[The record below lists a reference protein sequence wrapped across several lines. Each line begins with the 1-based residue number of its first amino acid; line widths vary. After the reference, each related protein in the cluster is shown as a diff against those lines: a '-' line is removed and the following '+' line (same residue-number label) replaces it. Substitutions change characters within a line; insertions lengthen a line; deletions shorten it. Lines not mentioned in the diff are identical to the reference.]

1 MRHRTNLATSGL
13 RVVSGTTQVVLGCSN
28 LSSLAHYNAR
38 APRQVVRMRT
48 AIVIG
53 GSIGGLLAGLVLAEV
68 CDHVLLIERG
78 ELPDTPIPRAGVPQA
93 LHAHGL
99 LAGGLRALEQLL
111 PGLCRELAQRGC
123 PSGDTLRDAA
133 WIFSGR
139 RLAVCESGVE
149 GMTVARP
156 LLEHAIRARV
166 ARLPNLHIRTGTRA
180 TGLLYEA
187 GRVRGL
193 RVVSATA

>member
-1 MRHRTNLATSGL
+1 MK
-13 RVVSGTTQVVLGCSN
+13 
-28 LSSLAHYNAR
+28 
-38 APRQVVRMRT
+38 T

-53 GSIGGLLAGLVLAEV
+53 GSIGGLLAGFVLAEV
-68 CDHVLLIERG
+68 YDHVLLVERS

-111 PGLCRELAQRGC
+111 PGLCRELEQSGC
-123 PSGDTLRDAA
+123 PTGDNLRDAA

-139 RLAVCESGVE
+139 RLAAGESGVE

-193 RVVSATA
+193 RVVSAPSKEHSLTADLVVDASGRHSELPKWLTTAGLARPRVERNVRTI